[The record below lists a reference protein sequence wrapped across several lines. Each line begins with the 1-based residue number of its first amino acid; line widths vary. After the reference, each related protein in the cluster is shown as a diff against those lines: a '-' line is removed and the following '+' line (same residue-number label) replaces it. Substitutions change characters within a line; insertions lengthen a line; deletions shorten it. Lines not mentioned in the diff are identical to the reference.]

1 MTFAARLM
9 LILMVA
15 VGLAAQ
21 QTTTATAT
29 TTTTATTTAAEEA
42 TSTAAPAEP
51 ATLTSQEIRNQFT
64 NLLSESPS
72 ELATILKLDP
82 TLLSNEAYLSGYPE
96 LARFVAAHPEVKR
109 NPRFYLSAFRVPGE
123 GGRMLE
129 WITETVGV
137 AAIFGLITFA
147 LFWFIRTII
156 DQKRWNRLSRIQ
168 NEVHN
173 KILDRFGSSAEL
185 LEYIRTPAG
194 TKFLES
200 APIALHAE
208 ERPLSNAPLGRVI
221 RSIQVGVI
229 IAAGAL
235 GMIVVSMRFDKE
247 TAEGLFAIGAIA
259 FSIGVGFIVSAVIS
273 LSLSRRLGVWQ
284 SPDAAQRF
292 DEPGLVK

>member
-15 VGLAAQ
+15 ASLAAQ
-21 QTTTATAT
+21 QTTTSTAT
-29 TTTTATTTAAEEA
+29 NTATTTATSTA
-42 TSTAAPAEP
+42 TSTAEATSPAPAP
-51 ATLTSQEIRNQFT
+51 LTSQEIRDQFT

-82 TLLSNEAYLSGYPE
+82 TLLSNEAYLSAYPE
-96 LARFVAAHPEVKR
+96 LARFVAAHPEVR
-109 NPRFYLSAFRVPGE
+109 HNPRFYLSAFRVPGQ
-123 GGRMLE
+123 GAGPLE
-129 WITETVGV
+129 QLSETLGI
-137 AAIFGLITFA
+137 AAVFAVIAFA
-147 LFWFIRTII
+147 LFWFVRTII
-156 DQKRWNRLSRIQ
+156 EQKRWSRLSQVQ

-208 ERPLSNAPLGRVI
+208 RPAANGPATRVI
-221 RSIQVGVI
+221 WSIQIGVI

-235 GMIVVSMRFDKE
+235 GMLLVSMRFEKE
-247 TAEGLFAIGAIA
+247 TAEGLFALGAIGL
-259 FSIGVGFIVSAVIS
+259 SIGIGFIASALVS
-273 LSLSRRLGVWQ
+273 LFFSRRLGMSQ
-284 SPDAAQRF
+284 SPDVVQ
-292 DEPGLVK
+292 